1 MPRKSHQAASSA
13 AGVGAFD
20 TVGFVEGAAVGV
32 EDGAEEGTAVGTVV
46 GTCVGTGTGIGVG
59 CGDTVGAGV
68 GVALG
73 TAVGSAVGRAVGTA
87 LGTAL
92 GAADGAVVCA
102 CATATSNA
110 YRAGRTICSCLC
122 HLPIGLI
129 TGQPTTAIDGNA
141 TTASNRRRIGYL
153 VQYQM
158 EPLRRADRSLG
169 AGRWAYNALLQW
181 CLRVFQRSGQN
192 VDRPTDVAHCSV
204 GFAGAGLLRRKCAI
218 LKDAAPGETAHTT
231 KHNYH
236 GASFSQSGF
245 WSAPRRLIITVVGW
259 PRSRRNCAV
268 TSAACM
274 CGGVSGLISR
284 LIFPSAVLR
293 RP

>member
-1 MPRKSHQAASSA
+1 MPRKSHHAASSA
-13 AGVGAFD
+13 AGVGAFA

-110 YRAGRTICSCLC
+110 YRAGRLICSCLC

-141 TTASNRRRIGYL
+141 TASKRRRI
-153 VQYQM
+153 
-158 EPLRRADRSLG
+158 EDRRAVTNGVLATAADACGLR
-169 AGRWAYNALLQW
+169 RWAYNA
-181 CLRVFQRSGQN
+181 
-192 VDRPTDVAHCSV
+192 
-204 GFAGAGLLRRKCAI
+204 
-218 LKDAAPGETAHTT
+218 
-231 KHNYH
+231 
-236 GASFSQSGF
+236 SQAF
-245 WSAPRRLIITVVGW
+245 
-259 PRSRRNCAV
+259 
-268 TSAACM
+268 
-274 CGGVSGLISR
+274 
-284 LIFPSAVLR
+284 
-293 RP
+293 